1 MLQRSIRRRR
11 RNHQRH
17 KLNYMNGYIE
27 GITLI
32 LVSIAIGYFIN
43 RLGLIEQ
50 RISKAESKVLILEN
64 RMADI
69 KNI

>member
-1 MLQRSIRRRR
+1 
-11 RNHQRH
+11 
-17 KLNYMNGYIE
+17 MNGYIE
-27 GITLI
+27 GITLV